1 MIGSIHFK
9 ITKEGAQVQTH
20 LSHVSSFDKFYIM
33 CLLKRSLKISKKEF
47 EFANL
52 LIQAGLDKLLGS
64 EQNTTEVS
72 IPSEVLEMLNKM
84 KGDNNNAG

>member
-1 MIGSIHFK
+1 MIGSIHFEVTEK
-9 ITKEGAQVQTH
+9 GASLQTH
-20 LSHVSSFDKFYIM
+20 LAHVSSLDKLHIM
-33 CLLKRSLKISKKEF
+33 CLLKRSLKISKEEF

-52 LIQAGLDKLLGS
+52 LIQSDLDKLLVR

-84 KGDNNNAG
+84 KGDNNDGE